1 MHDFQMHAFPLTF
14 LGLKPKNSMDL
25 KVNIIAADDIATLY
39 TDWQKSAQ
47 AFHGNLCHSIDQEQ

>member
-25 KVNIIAADDIATLY
+25 KVNIIAADDIAFTATCAIPLIKNNNVNTSY
-39 TDWQKSAQ
+39 VSL
-47 AFHGNLCHSIDQEQ
+47 N